1 MAIGLLLTVYEIF
14 SLRPRKLENRHFRRL
29 YSNCRPPSGGTHT
42 RSTAISTYS
51 TYRWKLF

>member
-14 SLRPRKLENRHFRRL
+14 SLRPRKLENTHFRRL